1 MPTAQ
6 NARLDYEAAQTLYA
20 MAALTD
26 SGDHTTFSNSADY
39 WSQKSGYSPVI
50 RPNGVVTGGEITPT
64 SGQNDKVDVAAL
76 SVNLNGVVTAVAGS
90 SGVAISRGVTT
101 DTHRITSITVNA
113 AGSIVAVAGTDG
125 TAFSETRGAD
135 GGPPL
140 IAVDSVEIGQIRT
153 TSVTAAVVADSEV
166 RQIPGTHQ
174 ERANYPSYMVDPLT
188 GSLTFSAA
196 LPLIHTGVVAKK
208 VFAEVYEPEFAEVV
222 DATAF
227 VPPETTHSLT
237 STQVYKR
244 AIGATSSSLNQGSFS
259 AMLEDGVTDPLVQL
273 KNEKLFFKFYPD
285 ENKSAHLL
293 CVGTLGLART
303 FPADNLIQGNFTINA
318 EYAASEVES

>member
-26 SGDHTTFSNSADY
+26 SGDHQTFTSSADY
-39 WSQKSGYSPVI
+39 WSQKSGYTPDI
-50 RPNGVVTGGEITPT
+50 KPNGILTGGVISPT
-64 SGQNDKVDVAAL
+64 AGQNDKVDVAAL
-76 SVNLNGVVTAVAGS
+76 TLNLNGVVTAVAGS
-90 SGVAISRGVTT
+90 SGVAISRGVTS

-113 AGSIVAVAGTDG
+113 GGSVVAVAGVDG

-140 IAVDSVEIGQIRT
+140 IAVDSVEIGQVRV
-153 TSVTAAVVADSEV
+153 TSVSAAVVDETEI

-174 ERANYPSYMVDPLT
+174 ERANYPSYTADPLT

-196 LPLIHTGVVAKK
+196 LPLIHTGVVAKR
-208 VFAEVYEPEFAEVV
+208 VYAEVYEPEFAEVV
-222 DATAF
+222 DATNF
-227 VPPETTHSLT
+227 VPPETTHSIS

-244 AIGATSSSLNQGSFS
+244 AIGAVSSSLNQGSFS
-259 AMLEDGVTDPLVQL
+259 AMLTNGVTDPLVQL
-273 KNEKLFFKFYPD
+273 KDEKLFFRFYPD
-285 ENKSAHLL
+285 ENQTEHLI
-293 CVGTLGLART
+293 CVGTLGAART
-303 FPADNLIQGNFTINA
+303 FPPDNNIQGNFTINA
-318 EYAASEVES
+318 EYAAKELES

>member
-26 SGDHTTFSNSADY
+26 SGDHTTFTSAASY
-39 WSQKSGYSPVI
+39 WSQKSGYTPDI
-50 RPNGVVTGGEITPT
+50 KPNGVLTGGEISVTA
-64 SGQNDKVDVAAL
+64 GQNDKVDVAAI
-76 SVNLNGVVTAVAGS
+76 SCNLNGVVTAVAGS
-90 SGVAISRGVTT
+90 SGVAVSRGADS
-101 DTHRITSITVNA
+101 DTHRITSITVNSS
-113 AGSIVAVAGTDG
+113 GSVVAVAGADG
-125 TAFSETRGAD
+125 TAFSETRGAN

-140 IAVDSVEIGQIRT
+140 IAVDSIEVGQVRL
-153 TSVTAAVVADSEV
+153 TSTSAAVVDESEI

-174 ERANYPSYMVDPLT
+174 ERANYPSYQADPLS
-188 GSLTFSAA
+188 GSLTFAAA
-196 LPLIHTGVVAKK
+196 LPLIHTGAVAKK
-208 VFAEVYEPEFAEVV
+208 VFAEIYEPEFAEVV

-227 VPPETTHSLT
+227 VPPETTHSLS

-259 AMLEDGVTDPLVQL
+259 AMLDDGVTDPLVLL
-273 KNEKLFFKFYPD
+273 KNEKLFFRFYPD
-285 ENKSAHLL
+285 ENKSAHLI
-293 CVGTLGLART
+293 CVGTLGLSRT

-318 EYAASEVES
+318 EYAAVEQES